1 MFCSHLTKL
10 LSAAYGCFEQ
20 SYQHQQPHRRC
31 DGEVGKKS
39 GGGGGGDEE
48 IGDDLDGWEAMEAEK
63 IRRGDAMQRD

>member
-1 MFCSHLTKL
+1 MCCSHLTKL

-20 SYQHQQPHRRC
+20 SYQHQQPHHRC

-39 GGGGGGDEE
+39 GGGGDEE